1 MVRVS
6 KNGWCSCLSKIKL
19 SYEIIIENRIFAA
32 ETQKCNTMTKATI
45 QSVKQTEKSGL
56 FTICFEGES
65 FTEFQK
71 FILKGRE
78 NATLQPDLQKIL
90 NALQHM
96 MNAMGFLDRYFR
108 PEGKMRDRVAALPIQ
123 SSKLRLYCLRLSDS
137 VLIVG
142 NGGQKATKTY
152 EEDSELNGYVI
163 QLQKLDD
170 LLRLAEAK
178 GEITIEEAA
187 LSGVDDK
194 QFDI

>member
-1 MVRVS
+1 
-6 KNGWCSCLSKIKL
+6 
-19 SYEIIIENRIFAA
+19 
-32 ETQKCNTMTKATI
+32 MTKATI
-45 QSVKQTEKSGL
+45 QSVRQTEDAGL

-71 FILKGRE
+71 FIIKGHE
-78 NATLQPDLQKIL
+78 NAILQPDLQKIL
-90 NALQHM
+90 NAVQHM
-96 MNAMGFLDRYFR
+96 MYAMGFLERYFR
-108 PEGKMRDRVAALPIQ
+108 PEGKMRDRVTALPIQ

-142 NGGQKATKTY
+142 NGGPKSTKTY
-152 EEDSELNGYVI
+152 EEDPELNGYVI
-163 QLQKLDD
+163 QLQKLND

-178 GEITIEEAA
+178 GEITIETAT

>member
-1 MVRVS
+1 
-6 KNGWCSCLSKIKL
+6 
-19 SYEIIIENRIFAA
+19 
-32 ETQKCNTMTKATI
+32 MTKATI
-45 QSVKQTEKSGL
+45 QSVRQTEKAGL

-71 FILKGRE
+71 FIVKGHE

-142 NGGQKATKTY
+142 NGGPKTTNTY

-170 LLRLAEAK
+170 LLKLAEAK
-178 GEITIEEAA
+178 GEITIEEAS

-194 QFDI
+194 EFGI

>member
-1 MVRVS
+1 
-6 KNGWCSCLSKIKL
+6 
-19 SYEIIIENRIFAA
+19 
-32 ETQKCNTMTKATI
+32 MTKATI
-45 QSVKQTEKSGL
+45 QSVRQTEKAGL

-71 FILKGRE
+71 FIVKGNE

-96 MNAMGFLDRYFR
+96 INAMGFLDRYFR

-142 NGGQKATKTY
+142 NGGPKSTKSY

-170 LLRLAEAK
+170 LLRLAETK
-178 GEITIEEAA
+178 GEITIEEAT

-194 QFDI
+194 QFEI